1 MAPVDAPAFSTR
13 ARNIKISAT
22 KLMPMLA
29 AGVGDCVS
37 LGQGVPSF
45 ATPAH
50 VVEAV
55 CRALRDSPAAGKYS
69 LQPGMP
75 ELRWAVAERLSVEK
89 GLSANPETEIAITV
103 GGMEA
108 LLCAILCLCERG
120 DEVIV
125 PEPFYPSHVEQVLL
139 AEGVPVFVPLRRD
152 DWSLDPDAVAAAV
165 TPCTRA
171 IVINSPHN
179 PTGAVF
185 AKKDLLAVA
194 EIALRHDLCVICDD
208 TYDALSY
215 DAPAFSLASV
225 PELRPRLVAVGS
237 FSKRYALTGWRV
249 GFAFAPEPIMAQML
263 KVHDC
268 TAICAPTPAQIAALA
283 SLTGPQGIYDGF
295 VAALAARRNR
305 LVKRLAAMAPAV
317 SFNRPAGAFY
327 AMARYDL
334 PLAPMDVAT
343 RLIREAQVIAIPGD
357 SFGPG
362 GAQSLRLSCG
372 GDEADID
379 AGCDR
384 LAAWLEMER
393 KKGKK

>member
-1 MAPVDAPAFSTR
+1 MTSDRYAFSQR

-29 AGVGDCVS
+29 SGIDDCVS

-45 ATPAH
+45 STPSH

-55 CRALRDSPAAGKYS
+55 FRALRDSPAAGKYS

-75 ELRWAVAERLSVEK
+75 ELRRAVADQFLAEK
-89 GLSANPETEIAITV
+89 GLEANPETEVAITV

-108 LLCAILCLCERG
+108 LLCAVLCLCERG

-139 AEGVPVFVPLRRD
+139 AEAKPVFAPLRRE
-152 DWSLDPDAVAAAV
+152 DWGLDPQAVAAAV
-165 TPCTRA
+165 TPRTRA

-185 AKKDLLAVA
+185 AKKDLMAVA
-194 EIALRHDLCVICDD
+194 EIALRHGLYVICDD

-215 DAPAFSLASV
+215 DTPAFSLASL
-225 PELRPRLVAVGS
+225 PELRSRLVAVGS

-249 GFAFAPEPIMAQML
+249 GFAYAPEPVMAQML

-268 TAICAPTPAQIAALA
+268 TAICAPTPSQIAALA
-283 SLTGPQGIYDGF
+283 SLTGPQAVYGSFRDS
-295 VAALAARRNR
+295 LAARRERIAAR
-305 LVKRLAAMAPAV
+305 LDAMAPGV
-317 SFNRPAGAFY
+317 SYVRPGGAFY
-327 AMARYDL
+327 VMAHYDL
-334 PLAPMDVAT
+334 PLTPMDVAT
-343 RLIREAQVIAIPGD
+343 RLIREARVITIPGD

-362 GAQSLRLSCG
+362 GDQSLRLSFG
-372 GDEADID
+372 GDEAEID
-379 AGCDR
+379 TACDR
-384 LAAWLEMER
+384 LADWLREEQWKR
-393 KKGKK
+393 

>member
-1 MAPVDAPAFSTR
+1 MSSSAAPPFARR
-13 ARNIKISAT
+13 AHNIKISAT

-29 AGVGDCVS
+29 AGVGDCAS

-75 ELRWAVAERLSVEK
+75 ELRWAVADRLAAEK
-89 GLSANPETEIAITV
+89 GLAANPETEVAITV

-108 LLCAILCLCERG
+108 LLCAVLCLCERG
-120 DEVIV
+120 DEVLV

-139 AEGVPVFVPLRRD
+139 AEGVPVLVPLRRD
-152 DWSLDPDAVAAAV
+152 DWSLDPEAVAAAV
-165 TPCTRA
+165 GPRTKA
-171 IVINSPHN
+171 IIINSPHN

-185 AKKDLLAVA
+185 AEKDLLAVA

-215 DAPAFSLASV
+215 DAPAFSLASL

-295 VAALAARRNR
+295 LASLSARRR
-305 LVKRLAAMAPAV
+305 LLTRRLDAMAPAIGY
-317 SFNRPAGAFY
+317 NQPGGAFY
-327 AMARYDL
+327 VMARYDL
-334 PLAPMDVAT
+334 PLSPMHVAT
-343 RLIREAQVIAIPGD
+343 RLIREAQVITIPGD

-362 GAQSLRLSCG
+362 GESSLRLSYG
-372 GDEADID
+372 GDEADIET
-379 AGCDR
+379 ACDR
-384 LAAWLEMER
+384 LASWLTAQR
-393 KKGKK
+393 ATR

>member
-1 MAPVDAPAFSTR
+1 MPSLTDYVFTNR
-13 ARNIKISAT
+13 AQAIKISAT
-22 KLMPMLA
+22 KLMPMIA

-75 ELRWAVAERLSVEK
+75 ELRWAVAERLAVEK
-89 GLSANPETEIAITV
+89 GIQANPETEIAITV

-108 LLCAILCLCERG
+108 LLCAILCLCQQG

-139 AEGVPVFVPLRRD
+139 AEATPVFTPLRRN
-152 DWSLDPDAVAAAV
+152 DWSLDPAAVAAAV
-165 TPCTRA
+165 TPRTRA
-171 IVINSPHN
+171 IIINSPHN

-185 AKKDLLAVA
+185 AERDLLAVA
-194 EIALRHDLCVICDD
+194 EIALRHNLTVICDD

-215 DAPAFSLASV
+215 DAPAFSLASI
-225 PELRPRLVAVGS
+225 PELQPHLVAVGS
-237 FSKRYALTGWRV
+237 FSKRYAMTGWRV
-249 GFAFAPEPIMAQML
+249 GFAYAPEPIMAQML

-283 SLTGPQGIYDGF
+283 SLTGPQGIYEGYIST
-295 VAALAARRNR
+295 LAARRER
-305 LVKRLAAMAPAV
+305 LTRRLDAMAPLV
-317 SFNRPAGAFY
+317 TYNRPAGAFY
-327 AMARYDL
+327 VMARYDL
-334 PLAPMDVAT
+334 PTTPMEVAT
-343 RLIREAQVIAIPGD
+343 RLIREANVITIPGD

-362 GAQSLRLSCG
+362 GNSSLRLSFG
-372 GDEADID
+372 GEEADID
-379 AGCDR
+379 AGCQR
-384 LAAWLEMER
+384 LAACFEGER
-393 KKGKK
+393 KKR

>member
-1 MAPVDAPAFSTR
+1 MSSSAAPPFARR
-13 ARNIKISAT
+13 AHNIKISAT

-29 AGVGDCVS
+29 AGVGDCAS

-75 ELRWAVAERLSVEK
+75 ELRWAVADRLAAEK
-89 GLSANPETEIAITV
+89 GLAANPETEVAITV

-108 LLCAILCLCERG
+108 LLCAVLCLCERG
-120 DEVIV
+120 DEVLV

-139 AEGVPVFVPLRRD
+139 AEGVPVLVPLRRD
-152 DWSLDPDAVAAAV
+152 DWSLDPEAVAAAV
-165 TPCTRA
+165 GPRTKA
-171 IVINSPHN
+171 IIINSPHN

-185 AKKDLLAVA
+185 AEKDLLAVA

-215 DAPAFSLASV
+215 DAPAFSLASL

-295 VAALAARRNR
+295 LASLSARRR
-305 LVKRLAAMAPAV
+305 LLTRRLDAMAPAMDY
-317 SFNRPAGAFY
+317 NHPGGAFY
-327 AMARYDL
+327 VMARYDL
-334 PLAPMDVAT
+334 PLSPMHVAT
-343 RLIREAQVIAIPGD
+343 RLIREAQVVTIPGD

-362 GAQSLRLSCG
+362 GAASLRLSYG
-372 GDEADID
+372 GDEADIET
-379 AGCDR
+379 ACDR
-384 LAAWLEMER
+384 LGAWLAAQR
-393 KKGKK
+393 AKR

>member
-1 MAPVDAPAFSTR
+1 MAVSDAPPFSTR

-29 AGVGDCVS
+29 AGMGDCVS

-45 ATPAH
+45 GTPAH

-75 ELRWAVAERLSVEK
+75 ELRWAVAERLAVEK

-108 LLCAILCLCERG
+108 LLCAVLCLCERG
-120 DEVIV
+120 DEVLV

-139 AEGVPVFVPLRRD
+139 AEGVPVLVPLKRA

-165 TPCTRA
+165 TPRTRA

-185 AKKDLLAVA
+185 AEKDLLAVA
-194 EIALRHDLCVICDD
+194 EIALRHDLCLICDD

-225 PELRPRLVAVGS
+225 QELRPRLVAVGS

-283 SLTGPQGIYDGF
+283 SLTGPQGIYHGF
-295 VAALAARRNR
+295 VAALAARRN
-305 LVKRLAAMAPAV
+305 LLAKRLSAMSPAV

-334 PLAPMDVAT
+334 PLSPMEVAT
-343 RLIREAQVIAIPGD
+343 RLIREAQVITIPGD

-362 GAQSLRLSCG
+362 GEKSLRLSCG
-372 GDEADID
+372 GEEADIE

-384 LAAWLEMER
+384 LAAWLAAEAEKR
-393 KKGKK
+393 KK

>member
-1 MAPVDAPAFSTR
+1 MPSAIQHAFTQR
-13 ARNIKISAT
+13 AKAIKISAT
-22 KLMPMLA
+22 KLMPMIA

-45 ATPAH
+45 GTPAH

-75 ELRWAVAERLSVEK
+75 ELRWAVAEKLATEK
-89 GLSANPETEIAITV
+89 GLQANPETEIAITV

-108 LLCAILCLCERG
+108 LLCAVLCLCQEG

-125 PEPFYPSHVEQVLL
+125 PEPFYPSHVEQVCL
-139 AEGVPVFVPLRRD
+139 AQATPVLVPLRRG
-152 DWSLDPDAVAAAV
+152 DWSLDPAAVAAAV
-165 TPCTRA
+165 TPRTKA
-171 IVINSPHN
+171 IIINSPHN
-179 PTGAVF
+179 PTGSVF
-185 AKKDLLAVA
+185 AEKDLLAVA
-194 EIALRHDLCVICDD
+194 EIALRHDLYVICDD

-215 DAPAFSLASV
+215 DAPAFSLTTV
-225 PELRPRLVAVGS
+225 KELQPRLVAVGS

-283 SLTGPQGIYDGF
+283 SLTGPQGIFEGF
-295 VAALAARRNR
+295 VSTLAARR
-305 LVKRLAAMAPAV
+305 KRMQKHLDAMSPTV
-317 SFNRPAGAFY
+317 RYNKPGGAFY
-327 AMARYDL
+327 VMARYDL
-334 PLAPMDVAT
+334 PAAPMNVAT
-343 RLIREAQVIAIPGD
+343 RLIREGNVITIPGD

-362 GAQSLRLSCG
+362 GESSLRLSFG

-379 AGCDR
+379 AGCER
-384 LAAWLEMER
+384 LAAWFEAER
-393 KKGKK
+393 KKS

>member
-1 MAPVDAPAFSTR
+1 MPSAPLHAFSQR
-13 ARNIKISAT
+13 AKAIKISAT
-22 KLMPMLA
+22 KLMPMIA

-75 ELRWAVAERLSVEK
+75 ELRWAVADKLATEK
-89 GLSANPETEIAITV
+89 GLQANPETEIAITV

-108 LLCAILCLCERG
+108 LLCAILCLCQSG

-125 PEPFYPSHVEQVLL
+125 PEPFYPSHVEQVCL
-139 AEGVPVFVPLRRD
+139 AEATPVLVSLRRG
-152 DWSLDPDAVAAAV
+152 DWSLDPDAIAAAV
-165 TPCTRA
+165 TPRTKA
-171 IVINSPHN
+171 IIINSPHN
-179 PTGAVF
+179 PTGSVF
-185 AKKDLLAVA
+185 AEKDLLAVA
-194 EIALRHDLCVICDD
+194 EIALRHDLYVICDD

-215 DAPAFSLASV
+215 DAPAFSLAMV
-225 PELRPRLVAVGS
+225 KDLQPRLVSVGS

-268 TAICAPTPAQIAALA
+268 AAICAPTPAQIAALA
-283 SLTGPQGIYDGF
+283 SLTGPQGIFEGF
-295 VAALAARRNR
+295 VSALAARRTR
-305 LVKRLAAMAPAV
+305 IQKHLDAMAPTVRYNA
-317 SFNRPAGAFY
+317 PAGAFY
-327 AMARYDL
+327 VMARYDL
-334 PLAPMDVAT
+334 PAEPMNVAT
-343 RLIREAQVIAIPGD
+343 RLIREANVITIPGD

-362 GAQSLRLSCG
+362 GESSLRLSFG

-379 AGCDR
+379 AGCER
-384 LAAWLEMER
+384 LAAWFEAER
-393 KKGKK
+393 KKG

>member
-1 MAPVDAPAFSTR
+1 MTSDRYVFSQR

-29 AGVGDCVS
+29 SGIDDCVS

-45 ATPAH
+45 STPSH

-55 CRALRDSPAAGKYS
+55 FRALRDSPAAGKYS

-75 ELRWAVAERLSVEK
+75 ELRRAVTDQFLAEK
-89 GLSANPETEIAITV
+89 GLEANPETEVAITV

-108 LLCAILCLCERG
+108 LLCAVLCLCERG

-139 AEGVPVFVPLRRD
+139 AEAKPVFAPLRRE
-152 DWSLDPDAVAAAV
+152 DWSLDPEAVAAAV
-165 TPCTRA
+165 TPRTRA

-185 AKKDLLAVA
+185 AKKDLMAVA
-194 EIALRHDLCVICDD
+194 EIALRHGLYVICDD

-215 DAPAFSLASV
+215 DTPAFSLASL
-225 PELRPRLVAVGS
+225 PELRSRLVAVGS

-249 GFAFAPEPIMAQML
+249 GFAFAPEPVMAQML

-268 TAICAPTPAQIAALA
+268 TAICAPTPSQIAALA
-283 SLTGPQGIYDGF
+283 SLTGPQAVYKAFRDT
-295 VAALAARRNR
+295 LAARRERIAAR
-305 LVKRLAAMAPAV
+305 LDAMAPGV
-317 SFNRPAGAFY
+317 SYVRPGGAFY
-327 AMARYDL
+327 VMAHYDL

-343 RLIREAQVIAIPGD
+343 RLIREARVITIPGD

-362 GAQSLRLSCG
+362 GNQSLRLSFG
-372 GDEADID
+372 GDEAEIGT
-379 AGCDR
+379 ACDR
-384 LAAWLEMER
+384 LADWLCEEQWKR
-393 KKGKK
+393 

>member
-1 MAPVDAPAFSTR
+1 MSAAVAPSFATR
-13 ARNIKISAT
+13 AHNIKISAT

-69 LQPGMP
+69 LQPGMA
-75 ELRWAVAERLSVEK
+75 ELRWAVAERLAAEK

-108 LLCAILCLCERG
+108 LLCAVLCLCERG

-139 AEGVPVFVPLRRD
+139 AEGKPVLVPLRRD
-152 DWSLDPDAVAAAV
+152 DWSLDPEAVAAAV
-165 TPCTRA
+165 SPRTRA
-171 IVINSPHN
+171 IIINSPHN

-185 AKKDLLAVA
+185 AKEDLLAVA

-215 DAPAFSLASV
+215 DAPAFSLASL
-225 PELRPRLVAVGS
+225 PELRERLVAVGS

-263 KVHDC
+263 KIHDC

-295 VAALAARRNR
+295 VATLAARR
-305 LVKRLAAMAPAV
+305 KRLAKRLDAMTPV
-317 SFNRPAGAFY
+317 VGYNQPGGAFY
-327 AMARYDL
+327 VMARYDL

-343 RLIREAQVIAIPGD
+343 RLIREARVVTIPGD

-362 GAQSLRLSCG
+362 GEHSLRLSYG
-372 GDEADID
+372 GEEADIET
-379 AGCDR
+379 ACDR
-384 LAAWLEMER
+384 LAAWLGAQPAKR
-393 KKGKK
+393 

>member
-1 MAPVDAPAFSTR
+1 MPAADAPPFATR
-13 ARNIKISAT
+13 AHNIKISAT

-29 AGVGDCVS
+29 AGMGDCAS

-75 ELRWAVAERLSVEK
+75 ELRWAVAERLEAEK
-89 GLSANPETEIAITV
+89 GLGANPETEIAITV

-139 AEGVPVFVPLRRD
+139 AEGVPILVPLRRD
-152 DWSLDPDAVAAAV
+152 DWSLDPEAVAAAV
-165 TPCTRA
+165 SPRTRA

-185 AKKDLLAVA
+185 AEKDLLAVA

-215 DAPAFSLASV
+215 DAPAFSLASL

-295 VAALAARRNR
+295 LASLSARRR
-305 LVKRLAAMAPAV
+305 LLTRRLAAMAPAIR
-317 SFNRPAGAFY
+317 FNRPGGAFY
-327 AMARYDL
+327 VMARYDL
-334 PLAPMDVAT
+334 PLSPMEVAT
-343 RLIREAQVIAIPGD
+343 RLIREAHVVTIPGD

-362 GAQSLRLSCG
+362 GEQSLRLSYG
-372 GDEADID
+372 GDEADIET
-379 AGCDR
+379 ACDR
-384 LAAWLEMER
+384 LAGWLAAQR
-393 KKGKK
+393 ARR

>member
-1 MAPVDAPAFSTR
+1 MSDAPVVRFATR
-13 ARNIKISAT
+13 AQNIKISAT

-45 ATPAH
+45 GTPAH

-75 ELRWAVAERLSVEK
+75 ELRWAVADRLTAEK
-89 GLSANPETEIAITV
+89 GLAANPETEIAITV

-120 DEVIV
+120 DEVII
-125 PEPFYPSHVEQVLL
+125 PQPYYPSHVEQVLL
-139 AEGVPVFVPLRRD
+139 AEGKPVFAALRSE
-152 DWSLDPDAVAAAV
+152 DWGLDPLTVAAAV
-165 TPCTRA
+165 TPRTRA
-171 IVINSPHN
+171 IIINSPHN

-185 AKKDLLAVA
+185 AEKDLLAVA
-194 EIALRHDLCVICDD
+194 EIALRHDLVVICDD

-225 PELRPRLVAVGS
+225 PELRSRLVAVGS

-283 SLTGPQGIYDGF
+283 SLTGPQGIYESFVSSLSSRRARLIERLDAMDGTIEY
-295 VAALAARRNR
+295 
-305 LVKRLAAMAPAV
+305 
-317 SFNRPAGAFY
+317 NRPGGAFY

-343 RLIREAQVIAIPGD
+343 RLIREARVITIPGD

-362 GAQSLRLSCG
+362 GQSSLRLSYG
-372 GDEADID
+372 GEEADID
-379 AGCDR
+379 TACDR
-384 LAAWLEMER
+384 LFEWLETER
-393 KKGKK
+393 RRH